1 MIGAFLQLLH
11 GIAHL
16 EEPLAEIP
24 KEVEELREHDPHYGM
39 NPWHFALLFGII
51 SGLSLP
57 IAACLGIMV
66 SPVDDEE
73 SDEEPGWRQKIRF
86 NHANREGFD
95 KVCALMMA
103 FGAGALLFAVATELY
118 GHALH
123 QVDVG
128 GMGLD
133 EMFTIIF
140 GALVGG
146 AFYLTVN
153 QALDNY
159 LCSEDEEPAEPS
171 TIDTEKGS
179 AEASETSSIAAAMR
193 SKVDA
198 TAQVEHKSSD
208 KSTGRSGK
216 DLWAAA
222 KVHAKR
228 TRRKSISEVVMQAKE
243 HGKELGGR
251 AKAIMSMA
259 DSKDAKHSKSVAYA
273 LFLGLLV
280 DGVPEG
286 ILMGFLCAEGHLTPA
301 LIISL
306 FVANFPEAFSSSS
319 LLKKA
324 NIGNGQILG
333 MWAGLCLLVGC
344 LAGAACGTLLH
355 FYPHFGDKG
364 HGAELPVAMLMTIAL
379 VEGITGG
386 AMIAC
391 IASVML
397 PEAFAGAG
405 KTGPFYSQSGFL
417 CLAGF
422 LMSASMKATFG

>member
-1 MIGAFLQLLH
+1 MIIGAFLQVVH
-11 GIAHL
+11 GVANFVVHTP
-16 EEPLAEIP
+16 EGVA
-24 KEVEELREHDPHYGM
+24 KLRDHDPHYGM
-39 NPWHFALLFGII
+39 KPWHFALTFGII
-51 SGLSLP
+51 SGSSLP

-66 SPVDDEE
+66 SPVQDEE
-73 SDEEPGWRQKIRF
+73 SDEEPIDTK
-86 NHANREGFD
+86 EFD

-140 GALVGG
+140 GALIGG

-159 LCSEDEEPAEPS
+159 LCSEDGEPAA
-171 TIDTEKGS
+171 DTEKGS
-179 AEASETSSIAAAMR
+179 AEANEKSSIAAAML
-193 SKVDA
+193 SKKDA
-198 TAQVEHKSSD
+198 DAPTTK
-208 KSTGRSGK
+208 RSGK
-216 DLWAAA
+216 ELWGAL
-222 KVHAKR
+222 KVKSKQA
-228 TRRKSISEVVMQAKE
+228 RRKSMADVILEAKE
-243 HGKELGGR
+243 RGKELGGR
-251 AKAIMSMA
+251 EKAIMSLA
-259 DSKDAKHSKSVAYA
+259 ESKDSKHAKSVAYA

-286 ILMGFLCAEGHLTPA
+286 VLMGFLCAEGHLTPV

-324 NIGNGQILG
+324 KISNFQIMG
-333 MWAGLCLLVGC
+333 MWTGLCLLVGC

-355 FYPHFGDKG
+355 FYPQFGEKG
-364 HGAELPVAMLMTIAL
+364 HGGELPLAMLMTIAL

-405 KTGPFYSQSGFL
+405 KSGPFYTQSGFL
-417 CLAGF
+417 TLVGF
-422 LMSASMKATFG
+422 LMSASMKTTFG